1 MLISVKKFEFWL
13 SNFLLGLAMLI
24 LILVLLGDRSVPHVV
39 SVNLPEKINPAEQRF
54 IKVDFSRLMDRK
66 SVEDNFQVKPDVS
79 GKFSWSGK
87 SVVFTLD
94 ESLSYGQTY
103 WLEIGAA
110 AKSQD
115 GKDLMVD
122 YRQTL
127 RIDDLKMVYLSNSG
141 RERGKIVVADVFG
154 NVVKMFTD
162 GRYKIDQFIVSP
174 DKQKIYFLGALLK
187 GQLELYEI
195 DFQTGKIKQIT
206 NDANYL
212 NKTFILSDDG
222 KYMAMGRANVSPT
235 DDLLNR
241 VEVWVS
247 GTDDFN
253 FKKFK
258 DGLAQGVDIAFSP
271 GGEYLLYR
279 NADSNFE
286 LSKTVVTDSA
296 QDESL
301 FIGEYSS
308 NFGFHPYLP
317 KIAFSQYDQQDVF
330 SLNNDLILFSGDGD
344 KKQVKL
350 PKGVVRDL
358 VFSQNGRFA
367 VILFSREEDNLTT
380 GDSLSETR
388 LFHLYKYDFLTEE
401 LIPLTIED
409 GYSEISAELSL
420 DSRFLIFER
429 VLANEENL
437 VDPAFRK
444 VQENVGGKSID
455 SELWM
460 MDLKTGQL
468 ENLKVDGKQAKFLP

>member
-1 MLISVKKFEFWL
+1 
-13 SNFLLGLAMLI
+13 
-24 LILVLLGDRSVPHVV
+24 
-39 SVNLPEKINPAEQRF
+39 
-54 IKVDFSRLMDRK
+54 
-66 SVEDNFQVKPDVS
+66 
-79 GKFSWSGK
+79 
-87 SVVFTLD
+87 
-94 ESLSYGQTY
+94 
-103 WLEIGAA
+103 
-110 AKSQD
+110 
-115 GKDLMVD
+115 
-122 YRQTL
+122 
-127 RIDDLKMVYLSNSG
+127 
-141 RERGKIVVADVFG
+141 
-154 NVVKMFTD
+154 
-162 GRYKIDQFIVSP
+162 
-174 DKQKIYFLGALLK
+174 
-187 GQLELYEI
+187 
-195 DFQTGKIKQIT
+195 
-206 NDANYL
+206 
-212 NKTFILSDDG
+212 
-222 KYMAMGRANVSPT
+222 
-235 DDLLNR
+235 LLNR